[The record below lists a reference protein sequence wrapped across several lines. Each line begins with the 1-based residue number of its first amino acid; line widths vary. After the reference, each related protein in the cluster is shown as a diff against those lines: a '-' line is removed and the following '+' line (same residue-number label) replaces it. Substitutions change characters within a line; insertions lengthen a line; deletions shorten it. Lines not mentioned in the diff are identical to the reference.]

1 MRKVFYPVARV
12 GEIQPGEGRQF
23 SVGDLDDCVLFRA
36 EDGGYYATGS
46 LCPHQNERMDLAH
59 LEGCEVVCRRH
70 HLRFDIRTGD
80 CTNAGGFSLRT
91 LDVRVEGDS
100 VQVGVWED

>member
-12 GEIQPGEGRQF
+12 GEIETGQGRQV
-23 SVGDLDDCVLFRA
+23 SVGDFADCVLFHA
-36 EDGGYYATGS
+36 EDGSYYATGS

-80 CTNAGGFSLRT
+80 CTNAGGYWLRT
-91 LDVRVEGDS
+91 LEVRIDGEDVLIGM
-100 VQVGVWED
+100 WED